1 MVKEK
6 VPPIANLKDKTMD
19 SRFIIHIC
27 AAIEPRAVN
36 WEFVLDGTSDEDK
49 KNNAKYAISIARK
62 LGAIIFC
69 VWEDLVNINEKQM
82 FILFAVL
89 MEIHSNYSAKW

>member
-36 WEFVLDGTSDEDK
+36 WEFVLEGTTDEDK

-89 MEIHSNYSAKW
+89 MEIHANYSAK

>member
-6 VPPIANLKDKTMD
+6 FPPIANLKDKTMD

-36 WEFVLDGTSDEDK
+36 WEYVLEGTTDDDK

-62 LGAIIFC
+62 LGDRKS
-69 VWEDLVNINEKQM
+69 VV
-82 FILFAVL
+82 
-89 MEIHSNYSAKW
+89 